1 MLSTWPSFH
10 FLSSLSP
17 TFQWRHPAEQLRL
30 YDLRNHRVEK
40 VVRRAENQVKRYWAT
55 LILLAAKHIVYPPL
69 CLFLALF
76 RLLPQFPLTC
86 GLHHSRVT
94 ADITLCH
101 NTKTFTSNCS
111 LFLERHRY
119 SFIRIHTHTQGWTHT
134 QTHNDP
140 GPTYKAFS
148 FLCFWFLLATDSLNL
163 CIIWSW
169 VWMVKDRGSAN
180 VQNSACQ
187 KKHLWEVHVNICTSF
202 ILMNYENKL
211 IILKVKHFFI
221 YYSVN
226 AKGTVTDDT

>member
-17 TFQWRHPAEQLRL
+17 TFQWRHPAEQFRL
-30 YDLRNHRVEK
+30 YDPRNHRVEK

-55 LILLAAKHIVYPPL
+55 LILLAAKHITYPPL

-86 GLHHSRVT
+86 GLHRSRVT

-101 NTKTFTSNCS
+101 NKNVHIKLFSLPRKTGTV
-111 LFLERHRY
+111 LFVSTHTLTDE
-119 SFIRIHTHTQGWTHT
+119 HTH
-134 QTHNDP
+134 THNDP

-180 VQNSACQ
+180 VQNSAWQ
-187 KKHLWEVHVNICTSF
+187 KKAPLRGSCEYLYFIHSYEVWE
-202 ILMNYENKL
+202 
-211 IILKVKHFFI
+211 
-221 YYSVN
+221 
-226 AKGTVTDDT
+226 